1 MKLLNEYVKGMDP
14 EEREKSLRESETI
27 IENYLNSLTDEELE
41 ESKRRV
47 KSYII
52 QEIDAKRV

>member
-14 EEREKSLRESETI
+14 EEREKSLREAETI

-52 QEIDAKRV
+52 QEIEAKRV